1 SSTFDTHS
9 ASCRHPTLLFHLSII
24 RRPPSFTLFPYT
36 TLFRSNFHADPE
48 SIFEAKM
55 KRQTVSVSQINFF
68 GEFDLGSGRTLAA
81 CLIHASRAR
90 EPDNHPSGCASVDRA
105 ADG

>member
-1 SSTFDTHS
+1 MIKDVSRKFN
-9 ASCRHPTLLFHLSII
+9 
-24 RRPPSFTLFPYT
+24 
-36 TLFRSNFHADPE
+36 NFHADPG

-68 GEFDLGSGRTLAA
+68 EEFDLGSGRTLAA

-90 EPDNHPSGCASVDRA
+90 EPDNHPSGCVCPWIERRT
-105 ADG
+105 GE